1 VCNKGW
7 HRRQRAMMRGEAK
20 VRPQAIENTSYL
32 MSLVQVLEE
41 RFLVNTQVQTGG
53 ERPNFGGS
61 ELACEAG

>member
-1 VCNKGW
+1 
-7 HRRQRAMMRGEAK
+7 MMRGEAK